1 MKMKAL
7 AAFVSVEGHV
17 GAGDVFDVSDA
28 ERANDLV
35 RWGLAIPE
43 DLVVPK
49 SVPDA
54 GKEQPSLSSGPAD
67 PPSTSDGSF
76 LDWIRRAGL

>member
-1 MKMKAL
+1 MKAL

-17 GAGDVFDVSDA
+17 GVGDEFEVGDA

-35 RWGLAIPE
+35 RWGLAIPA

-54 GKEQPSLSSGPAD
+54 GKERPSLSSGPVD
-67 PPSTSDGSF
+67 PPSPSEPSF
-76 LDWIRRAGL
+76 LDWLREPGS